1 MTSSRELALQLK
13 ARLLDKKG
21 ENIAVLDMHGVSNL
35 SDFFVIVTGNS
46 TQHIRA
52 LVDEASALGECRQ
65 DGRPESGWVVLDY
78 LDVIVH
84 VFSPTLRTYY
94 SVEELWRDAPRVT

>member
-1 MTSSRELALQLK
+1 MTSPRELALQLK

-21 ENIAVLDMHGVSNL
+21 ENIAILDMHGVSNL
-35 SDFFVIVTGNS
+35 TDFFVIVTANS
-46 TQHIRA
+46 TPHIRA
-52 LVDEASALGECRQ
+52 LVDEAAALADCRQ
-65 DGRPESGWVVLDY
+65 DGRPETGWVVLDY

-94 SVEELWRDAPRVT
+94 SLEELWRDAPRIT